1 MENCIF
7 CEIIHKKVEAYIIYE
22 NEHVCCFLDKSPINI
37 GHILIVPKTHS
48 PEFRDVDEK
57 SLNEVINTAQKM
69 ARVLENLFPTDGITV
84 LQENGI
90 FKDVE
95 HYHMHV
101 IPRYKDD
108 GFYLVE
114 PENAEKPTDF
124 MELKIKMQAY
134 LHKEVI

>member
-1 MENCIF
+1 MESCIF
-7 CEIIHKKVEAYIIYE
+7 CEIIHKKVEAHIIFE
-22 NEHVCCFLDKSPINI
+22 NEYVCCFLDKYPINK
-37 GHILIVPKTHS
+37 GHILIVPKTHYA
-48 PEFRDVDEK
+48 EFRNVDEK
-57 SLNEVINTAQKM
+57 SLSEVMNLAKKM
-69 ARVLENLFPTDGITV
+69 AILLEHLFPTDGITI

-114 PENAEKPTDF
+114 PENGVKPEDF
-124 MELKIKMQAY
+124 MELTIKMQEY
-134 LHKEVI
+134 LHKEAI

>member
-1 MENCIF
+1 MANCLF
-7 CEIIHKKVEAYIIYE
+7 CEIIHKKVEGHIIYE
-22 NEHVCCFLDKSPINI
+22 NEHVCCFLDKFPINH
-37 GHILIVPKTHS
+37 GHILIVPKTHY

-57 SLNEVINTAQKM
+57 SLSEVINLAKKM
-69 ARVLENLFPTDGITV
+69 AFLLENLYPTDGITI

-114 PENAEKPTDF
+114 PKNAVKPQDF
-124 MELKIKMQAY
+124 MALKIKMLAY

>member
-1 MENCIF
+1 MVSCIF

-22 NEHVCCFLDKSPINI
+22 NEHVCCFLDKFPINK
-37 GHILIVPKTHS
+37 GHILIVPKTHC

-57 SLNEVINTAQKM
+57 SLNEVINLAKKM
-69 ARVLENLFPTDGITV
+69 AILLENLYPTDGITI

-114 PENAEKPTDF
+114 PENAVKLEDF
-124 MELKIKMQAY
+124 MELKIKMKAY

>member
-1 MENCIF
+1 MESCIF

-22 NEHVCCFLDKSPINI
+22 NEHVCCFLDKFPINK
-37 GHILIVPKTHS
+37 GHILIVPKTHY
-48 PEFRDVDEK
+48 PEFRVVDEN
-57 SLNEVINTAQKM
+57 SLNEVINLAKKM
-69 ARVLENLFPTDGITV
+69 AILLEDLYPTDGITI

-114 PENAEKPTDF
+114 PENGVKPKDF
-124 MELKIKMQAY
+124 MELTIKMQEY

>member
-1 MENCIF
+1 MASCIF
-7 CEIIHKKVEAYIIYE
+7 CEIIHKKVEAHIIYE
-22 NEHVCCFLDKSPINI
+22 TELVCCFLDKFPINK
-37 GHILIVPKTHS
+37 GHILIVPKTHY
-48 PEFRDVDEK
+48 PEFRDVDEN
-57 SLNEVINTAQKM
+57 SLNEVINLAKKM
-69 ARVLENLFPTDGITV
+69 TILLENLYPTDGITV

-114 PENAEKPTDF
+114 PENGEKPKDF
-124 MELKIKMQAY
+124 MELTIKMQEY